1 MIRTALLRESVMTRV
16 MCVLAAGLLTWPLA
30 GLAAGVDPSLVE
42 AVKRGQRDVA
52 IALLSRGADVN
63 IREEDGT
70 SALHWAVRANDAE
83 LVASLLRAGASANA
97 TNRYG
102 IMPIWLAATNGSASI
117 VTMLLDAGADPRS
130 ALPEGE
136 TVLMTAARTGRLD
149 AITALIARGADIDA
163 REHMYGQTALMWAAA
178 ENHADAARA
187 LIEAGAKLDLQ
198 SEVFDPPARW
208 SLSSPVKG
216 GFTPLMFAARQ
227 GALDAARVLVA
238 AGADLNLAEPD
249 GITPLLL
256 AIINGHYDLA
266 AFLVESGADV
276 NRADQAGV
284 SALYQAVDMH
294 TLEFAAN
301 RPPPRWPNRI
311 DSVGL
316 VKVLLEHGAQ
326 PDIALRR
333 GRPARK
339 GDQIFGDPFLVEGAT
354 PFFLAAK
361 RGDVPVMRLLLE
373 HGADPH
379 RAPARQR
386 ASALMVAAGVG
397 WRELSSNTP
406 ERHALEAVKL
416 LWDLG
421 GYDINAASVAGQTAL
436 HGAAARGATSIIQFL
451 VDRGARLDLKDI
463 AGRTP
468 LDETA
473 GVLDGAGHPPRPE
486 AEALLRRLIGIDRT
500 ASSDA
505 IAPR

>member
-1 MIRTALLRESVMTRV
+1 MGTVLHRGSAMARV
-16 MCVLAAGLLTWPLA
+16 LCLVTAGLLTWPMA
-30 GLAAGVDPSLVE
+30 GLAAGVDPSLVD
-42 AVKRGQRDVA
+42 AVKRGRRDVA
-52 IALLSRGADVN
+52 LTLLARGVDVN
-63 IREEDGT
+63 SGEENGT
-70 SALHWAVRANDAE
+70 TALHWAVRASDAD
-83 LVASLLRAGASANA
+83 LVAALLRAGANASA

-102 IMPIWLAATNGSASI
+102 IMPLWLAAMNGSAPI
-117 VTMLLDAGADPRS
+117 VTMLLDAGADPRA

-136 TVLMTAARTGRLD
+136 TVLMTAARTGRVD
-149 AITALIARGADIDA
+149 AVTALVARGAEIDA
-163 REHMYGQTALMWAAA
+163 REHVHGQTALMWAAA

-187 LIEAGAKLDLQ
+187 LIEAGAQLDVQ
-198 SEVFDPPARW
+198 SEIFDPPARW
-208 SLSSPVKG
+208 SLSSLVKG
-216 GFTPLMFAARQ
+216 GFTALMFAARQ

-238 AGADLNLAEPD
+238 AGANLNLAEPD

-256 AIINGHYDLA
+256 ATINGHYDLA

-276 NRADQAGV
+276 NRTDQAGV

-316 VKVLLEHGAQ
+316 VKVLLEHGAD
-326 PDIALRR
+326 PELALTR

-361 RGDVPVMRLLLE
+361 RGDVPVMRLLLA

-379 RAPARQR
+379 RAPVRQG

-451 VDRGARLDLKDI
+451 VDHGARLDLEDI

-486 AEALLRRLIGIDRT
+486 AQALLRRLMGLDRA
-500 ASSDA
+500 ASDEASA
-505 IAPR
+505 QR

>member
-1 MIRTALLRESVMTRV
+1 MVRMVSLVTLSLLVWQG
-16 MCVLAAGLLTWPLA
+16 AAT
-30 GLAAGVDPSLVE
+30 AAGVDLSLVD
-42 AVKRGQRDVA
+42 AVKRGQRAAAVT
-52 IALLSRGADVN
+52 LLTRGVDVN
-63 IREEDGT
+63 SREDDGT
-70 SALHWAVRANDAE
+70 TALHWAVRANDAD
-83 LVASLLRAGASANA
+83 LVAALLKKGADASAV
-97 TNRYG
+97 NRYG
-102 IMPIWLAATNGSASI
+102 VMPLWLAAINGSAPI
-117 VTMLLDAGADPRS
+117 LEMLLDAGADPRS

-136 TVLMTAARTGRLD
+136 SVLMTAARTGGID
-149 AITALIARGADIDA
+149 AVKVLISRGGDIDA
-163 REHMYGQTALMWAAA
+163 REQTYGQTALMWAAA
-178 ENHADAARA
+178 ENHADAVRVLVA
-187 LIEAGAKLDLQ
+187 AGAKLNLQ
-198 SEVFDPPARW
+198 SEIFDPPARW

-216 GFTPLMFAARQ
+216 GFTALMFAARQ
-227 GALDAARVLVA
+227 GALDSVRVLVA

-256 AIINGHYDLA
+256 ATINGHYDVG
-266 AFLVESGADV
+266 AFLAESGADV
-276 NRADQAGV
+276 NRTDQAGV
-284 SALYQAVDMH
+284 SPLYQAVDMH

-301 RPPPRWPNRI
+301 RPAPRWPNRV

-316 VKVLLEHGAQ
+316 VKVLLEHGAE
-326 PDIALRR
+326 PDVSLKR

-379 RAPARQR
+379 RAPARQN
-386 ASALMVAAGVG
+386 ANALMVAAGVG

-416 LWDLG
+416 LWGLG
-421 GYDINAASVAGQTAL
+421 GYDINAASIAGQTAL

-451 VDRGARLDLKDI
+451 VDQGARLDLEDI
-463 AGRTP
+463 SGRTP

-486 AEALLRRLIGIDRT
+486 AAALLKKLMGLNGV
-500 ASSDA
+500 ASGEPSPA
-505 IAPR
+505 R